1 MRLNLVRN
9 LGNTGKIRELS
20 YVRSSDTEPFDNDV
34 AEDAALTNALVS
46 DPIKQTLTTVRI

>member
-1 MRLNLVRN
+1 M
-9 LGNTGKIRELS
+9 S
-20 YVRSSDTEPFDNDV
+20 YVRLSDTEPFDDDV